1 MEGVKEWKKQATY
14 INTLVVFFFI
24 VDRVLKIL
32 ALNGIKKDIFFINF
46 SVFKNPYIA
55 FSLPLSGL
63 LFYIFLGI
71 VLIFVISNLITSYQ
85 ERKITAVFS
94 LSLIIVGAVSNILDR
109 ILYGAVI
116 DYVDI
121 SFLFAFNLADVMIVV
136 GVLILLAKNLLG
148 SSTPK

>member
-1 MEGVKEWKKQATY
+1 MDQFREWKKQTTY
-14 INTLVVFFFI
+14 VNALVVFFFI
-24 VDRVLKIL
+24 VDRILKIL
-32 ALNGIKKDIFFINF
+32 VLSGIEKNIFFINF

-71 VLIFVISNLITSYQ
+71 ILFFVVFNLITSYQ

-94 LSLIIVGAVSNILDR
+94 LSLIVAGAVSNILDR

-116 DYVDI
+116 DYVNMPFFL
-121 SFLFAFNLADVMIVV
+121 SFNVADAMIVA
-136 GVLILLAKNLLG
+136 GVIVLAIPLVIPR
-148 SSTPK
+148 T

>member
-1 MEGVKEWKKQATY
+1 MEQVKRWRKQLMF

-32 ALNGIKKDIFFINF
+32 ALSGIEKNIFFINF
-46 SVFKNPYIA
+46 SVFENPYIA

-63 LFYIFLGI
+63 LFYVFFGI
-71 VLIFVISNLITSYQ
+71 VLIFVISSLITSYQ

-94 LSLIIVGAVSNILDR
+94 LSLIVVGAISNILDR
-109 ILYGAVI
+109 FIYGAVI

-121 SFLFAFNLADVMIVV
+121 LFLFAFNIADAMIMA
-136 GVLILLAKNLLG
+136 GVFILVIRSIQK
-148 SSTPK
+148 ST